1 GWCCGGRRSR
11 PAAGLAVRRR
21 VPATE
26 VDSED
31 LTVAEK
37 LSEFVSSRQAGWD
50 ALAGLVT
57 SARGRVQRLDAEQV
71 RLLGAGYRQVT
82 ADLAYAR
89 RRFGADPVTQRLEVL
104 ARDARPLV
112 YGTVDKRD
120 SVLEFALTGFWRRV
134 AERP

>member
-1 GWCCGGRRSR
+1 HRPRPGRGGGGDGGFGRAGPGPYPALGGWCCGGRRSR

-89 RRFGADPVTQRLEVL
+89 RRFGADPVT
-104 ARDARPLV
+104 
-112 YGTVDKRD
+112 
-120 SVLEFALTGFWRRV
+120 
-134 AERP
+134 